1 MRFSHHDKQHI
12 LRLLTQQGQIKRIFD
27 HFTREVG
34 LCLQQWSDD
43 SSSPLSLWKRNP
55 QLERKIN
62 ELLQQLS
69 NELKANISQNTDEA
83 WNSANLKNDELVD
96 DFVKRLPVSDLVGK
110 GRWQK
115 MQKGMLSRN
124 IDALKAFKGRTVNDM
139 TVSQRVW
146 KVAEGAKSQLE
157 HFISSGIAS
166 GRSAAEISRDV
177 RHLLNDPDKRF
188 RRVRNKEGKLV
199 LSQPMKN
206 FHPGRGVYRSSYKNA
221 LRLAATETNSAYRL
235 ADAKRWENM
244 RFITGI
250 EIKRSPANRGPCVI
264 CDSMKGEY
272 PKDFVFTGWHPAC
285 WCIAVPIMMDD
296 DDFIDLLVDNK
307 TSSPVKQIEDIPE
320 GAKKFINSN
329 EKHLKLMSVQDNKGW
344 FKEHKKVPEKE
355 VDVSGIFRGLKVN
368 NVEQKKVNPLKKT
381 LTEEEIISRV
391 GGGDLTRG
399 SCASV
404 ALAYIGNKAGYDVLD
419 FRDGASRSFFASNVG
434 KMLREYGGFQ
444 EKDTND
450 FKAANRLVA
459 KAEVGKEYLLCV
471 GRHAAIVRKHPE
483 EGWQYLE
490 LQSPTSNGYQRLT
503 VQALKNRF
511 GCQKSHTL
519 FKEKLEVRSSMIDIE
534 QLKGD
539 DFKEILSY
547 INTAPDK
554 QKKGVKGQTR

>member
-115 MQKGMLSRN
+115 IQKGMLSRN
-124 IDALKAFKGRTVNDM
+124 IDALKAFKERTVNDM

-244 RFITGI
+244 MFITGI

-329 EKHLKLMSVQDNKGW
+329 EKYLKLMSVQDIKARYLYAREPYAKALQAPSAGHRRCHTPNCQHARKAVE
-344 FKEHKKVPEKE
+344 KAETDEQYTAPTKYKKRLL
-355 VDVSGIFRGLKVN
+355 VSTKADKN
-368 NVEQKKVNPLKKT
+368 
-381 LTEEEIISRV
+381 
-391 GGGDLTRG
+391 DL
-399 SCASV
+399 AD
-404 ALAYIGNKAGYDVLD
+404 N
-419 FRDGASRSFFASNVG
+419 
-434 KMLREYGGFQ
+434 LR
-444 EKDTND
+444 
-450 FKAANRLVA
+450 VA
-459 KAEVGKEYLLCV
+459 KA
-471 GRHAAIVRKHPE
+471 IVSSESSTSAKIRPHVRLQGVKNPE
-483 EGWQYLE
+483 LE
-490 LQSPTSNGYQRLT
+490 INERIADNKRIQS
-503 VQALKNRF
+503 
-511 GCQKSHTL
+511 
-519 FKEKLEVRSSMIDIE
+519 E
-534 QLKGD
+534 
-539 DFKEILSY
+539 
-547 INTAPDK
+547 
-554 QKKGVKGQTR
+554 KGVKAAYQTAIKQGCKVVVLDMDAVVKKLRTKKLSQYIGYRHSDFENDIIEACYVVYRNRAVRIDKSNYKQVLEVLEAFKKEVE